1 MTPEFVSAATLVG
14 LALIVILLL
23 LFTTGRIG
31 DRDRLANGLGHEIER
46 LNKTVDTL
54 LTRNDEVIKHNTDL
68 LAEIVILR
76 NELVRTQAD
85 LKGALERINV
95 LVGKVSATG
104 VTIGR
109 PAKPLLLVMCNTIFG
124 EDDAAAIR
132 RTGIPFHRLRNATSD
147 DFDRYLQGCRQDN
160 ATPWYVQLSAHMG
173 VEGVQFADT
182 TVSANWLQ
190 QRIRG
195 IQVLVMAGCT
205 NERVASQL
213 VGLAQFVVIVYESID
228 TTNAQDFS
236 FAFWSRIASNSD
248 PVAAFAGAL
257 AECPQVSE
265 FVQMRSV
272 RST

>member
-1 MTPEFVSAATLVG
+1 MTPEFTNSAMLVG
-14 LALIVILLL
+14 VILIIIL
-23 LFTTGRIG
+23 LFLFVTGRIG
-31 DRDRLANGLGHEIER
+31 SSNRLANGLSHEVER
-46 LNKTVDTL
+46 LNSTIDTL
-54 LTRNDEVIKHNTDL
+54 LKRNDDL
-68 LAEIVILR
+68 LLEIGKLR
-76 NELVRTQAD
+76 VDLERTQAE
-85 LKGALERINV
+85 LHQALERINV
-95 LVGKVSATG
+95 LVGRVSINTQPAP
-104 VTIGR
+104 R

-236 FAFWSRIASNSD
+236 YAFWSRIASNSD

-265 FVQMRSV
+265 YVQMRSA